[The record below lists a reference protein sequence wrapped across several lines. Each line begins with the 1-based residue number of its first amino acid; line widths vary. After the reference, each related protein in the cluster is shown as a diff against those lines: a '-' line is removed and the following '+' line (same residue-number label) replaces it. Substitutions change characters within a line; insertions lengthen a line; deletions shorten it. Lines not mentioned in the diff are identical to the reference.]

1 MKIVLEEH
9 DLKTIE
15 RINNDYKENPD
26 ALVGWAQDMNRTYD
40 LTITV
45 TDVGKANNFLYH
57 LMTRSDDR
65 KEIESNIGMK
75 LNSINYIT
83 KENMIKNLKEQVDS
97 FFSNLI

>member
-26 ALVGWAQDMNRTYD
+26 TLVGWAQDMNRTYD

-65 KEIESNIGMK
+65 EDIESKIGMK
-75 LNSINYIT
+75 LESINYIT
-83 KENMIKNLKEQVDS
+83 KEEMIQELKHQIDGFFNNL
-97 FFSNLI
+97 L